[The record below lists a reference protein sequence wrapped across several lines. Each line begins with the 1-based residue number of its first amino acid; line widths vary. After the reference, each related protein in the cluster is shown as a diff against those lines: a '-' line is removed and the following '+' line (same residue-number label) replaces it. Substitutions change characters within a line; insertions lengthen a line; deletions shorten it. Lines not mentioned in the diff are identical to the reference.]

1 MNVSYKVWNY
11 FFLFGLLIFFV
22 ERVREKERIFSFFER
37 DYMFY
42 TLNLSHRGNGESVII
57 QRFKNGSHST
67 IHTFKNYFATVFS
80 VFSKISGIQTDPI
93 D

>member
-1 MNVSYKVWNY
+1 MSDCRVLYIRKLKFDLKKKNKKTKRRREKGMNVSYKVWNY

-57 QRFKNGSHST
+57 WRFFF
-67 IHTFKNYFATVFS
+67 I
-80 VFSKISGIQTDPI
+80 
-93 D
+93 